1 MSRFF
6 RLALGAM
13 IALSVV
19 AALIVGCSD
28 DEQEQPQQQAAQQQQ
43 DESSASARTSAA
55 QGQQQQDE
63 PQADYG
69 EPLNIV
75 VSTQVIADW
84 VRQIGGDRVSVRALV
99 PAGADAHTIELTV
112 DDIRAIAD
120 ADLVIVNGGGLEAS
134 YADAILENADSLLDL
149 AETIEAEGYELHP
162 FEGMMSLDDEH
173 DQQEH
178 QQDDHDQQ
186 DQQHQQDHEQHD
198 QDQQQEHQ
206 QDDHDQQDQQHQQ
219 DHEQHDQDQQQE
231 HQQDDHDQQD
241 QQHQQDHEQ
250 HDQDEQQE
258 HQQDRDEDQQQHQ
271 QDHEQDDHD
280 QQQHQDEQAD
290 AHDHGGEDPHFW
302 FDTDLAQA
310 AIEAIAASLIELI
323 PAAENEISGRLEM
336 YLEEVQKADAE
347 VKSLLADLPE
357 VQRLLVTFHDAFG
370 YFARSYDLQVA
381 GFVVEGPEQG
391 VSAEALTE
399 LIELIEHEGV
409 LTVFHEPQFDSTI
422 LDTIASETNAG
433 RGIIWS
439 QPTDDNPTYIGIL
452 VGNARAIAE
461 Q

>member
-1 MSRFF
+1 M
-6 RLALGAM
+6 ALGATF
-13 IALSVV
+13 ALSVV

-63 PQADYG
+63 PQADDG

-99 PAGADAHTIELTV
+99 PAGADAHTLELTV

-198 QDQQQEHQ
+198 QD
-206 QDDHDQQDQQHQQ
+206 
-219 DHEQHDQDQQQE
+219 
-231 HQQDDHDQQD
+231 
-241 QQHQQDHEQ
+241 
-250 HDQDEQQE
+250 EQQE
-258 HQQDRDEDQQQHQ
+258 HQQDHDEDQQQHQ

-347 VKSLLADLPE
+347 VKSLFADLPE

>member
-1 MSRFF
+1 M
-6 RLALGAM
+6 ALGATF
-13 IALSVV
+13 ALSVV

-63 PQADYG
+63 PQADDG

-99 PAGADAHTIELTV
+99 PAGADAHTLELTV

-219 DHEQHDQDQQQE
+219 DHEQHDQD
-231 HQQDDHDQQD
+231 
-241 QQHQQDHEQ
+241 
-250 HDQDEQQE
+250 EQQE
-258 HQQDRDEDQQQHQ
+258 HQQDHDEDQQQHQ

-347 VKSLLADLPE
+347 VKSLFADLPE

>member
-1 MSRFF
+1 M
-6 RLALGAM
+6 ALGATF
-13 IALSVV
+13 ALSIV

-63 PQADYG
+63 PQADDG

-186 DQQHQQDHEQHD
+186 DQQQQQDHEQHD

-206 QDDHDQQDQQHQQ
+206 QDDHDQQDQQQ
-219 DHEQHDQDQQQE
+219 
-231 HQQDDHDQQD
+231 
-241 QQHQQDHEQ
+241 QQDHEQ

-258 HQQDRDEDQQQHQ
+258 HQQDHDEDQQQHQ

-347 VKSLLADLPE
+347 VKSLFADLPE

>member
-6 RLALGAM
+6 RMALGATF
-13 IALSVV
+13 ALSIV

-63 PQADYG
+63 PQADDG

-219 DHEQHDQDQQQE
+219 DHEQHDQN
-231 HQQDDHDQQD
+231 
-241 QQHQQDHEQ
+241 
-250 HDQDEQQE
+250 EQQE
-258 HQQDRDEDQQQHQ
+258 HQQDHDEGQQQHQ

-302 FDTDLAQA
+302 LDTDLAQA

-336 YLEEVQKADAE
+336 YLEEVQRADAE